1 MFKKIGVI
9 AAVALL
15 SGCASMAELEKRS
28 DGLSAYPGIKYE
40 QFQGYEIVSSYTTT
54 KATRPYNKLKM
65 QSCLYDTVRNDIMV
79 HTDAFNEI
87 KDLEAGGRIV
97 ERARSNSAIF
107 SGNFEQTITLRTIV
121 GDTPYTQYVK
131 YKGIALPSGD
141 KTQFTFTG
149 LSVKPKSGGE
159 HPLWSRKTNSPEE
172 SIKELDKLADEIADC
187 LNDE

>member
-9 AAVALL
+9 AAVVLL

-107 SGNFEQTITLRTIV
+107 SGNFEQTR
-121 GDTPYTQYVK
+121 
-131 YKGIALPSGD
+131 
-141 KTQFTFTG
+141 
-149 LSVKPKSGGE
+149 
-159 HPLWSRKTNSPEE
+159 
-172 SIKELDKLADEIADC
+172 LAP
-187 LNDE
+187 

>member
-159 HPLWSRKTNSPEE
+159 HPLWSRKINSPEE

>member
-9 AAVALL
+9 AAVVLL

-172 SIKELDKLADEIADC
+172 S
-187 LNDE
+187 